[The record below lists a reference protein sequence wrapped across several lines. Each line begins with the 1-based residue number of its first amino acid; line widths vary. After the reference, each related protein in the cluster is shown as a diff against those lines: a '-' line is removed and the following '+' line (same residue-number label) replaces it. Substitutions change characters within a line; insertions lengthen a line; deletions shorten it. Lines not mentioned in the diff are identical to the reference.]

1 MAGSIYDKMM
11 GTPHLDTSAGTSALN
26 SAASAFQ
33 GMASTFNTMRQS
45 IIDEEQKNLQR
56 EMEKQHHKEEMDYK
70 DRSLAQADRHH
81 TEDTEFNRWKAEGD
95 WRQKELD
102 RANQLQIA
110 GMRTGGGGGG
120 GGRGRKKAESF
131 DPVASSNAREAGLQA
146 FLNEGSDSKASSP
159 KKETV
164 QAQKAPISAPVS
176 STQSREAALSSNSNP
191 NKSAADSAAS
201 VLDVLTSGRTAIK
214 APEIPQV
221 EASSSEQV
229 KPNASSVKPSISA
242 PVSINANKAQP
253 KTSEQTSAQ
262 SASSDLFNPDYLRQF
277 KPDTFDEPEKPVS
290 DAPEIPRPMSD
301 REMRM
306 RNPLGEKETK
316 KDINLSKQRDEFL
329 KAEGLVKDPAAMGL
343 DEKIGRFLFSGKGVP
358 ENMDEALFDAQQDF
372 NSKSRDEQARIV
384 AQNRLERDPEYQKFM
399 EGFDETNP
407 AQFQY
412 RNNLLS
418 SAYNKAYRDID
429 ALFPSTTPKTQTR
442 EKALELASEPTK
454 EELEATASRVRGRSI
469 EAAKAEASGETALS
483 VPTQTEYIDLDP
495 NAKTTAEQIFN
506 SNGNFA
512 NVSKENIK
520 ALINNPQGAAW
531 RREVDV
537 RIARK
542 DKGKSIDIDKTDK
555 QIANYVGGT
564 LTKASQQDKIQMYK
578 MYSVLSQVYRGT
590 ELGRIYRGIAEGVRT
605 SLDLAVRPD
614 DRRYQTL
621 VMGATY
627 RALNGTDE
635 HVYGRIDEAT
645 KSVRAEQQKTDKD
658 LGLQSPTT
666 VDKSVI
672 DSLKGSGNLESDDR
686 GLIHDNLRDH
696 YANPIVQNFFKKNG
710 ESYRTD
716 KVAATAFRLAMRDTW
731 NRILAS
737 NSGVFGY
744 DLTSTAGIQK
754 FFAASRDKYSD
765 NRVYRLLRDNFDRYS
780 KALMEGRSVNY

>member
-1 MAGSIYDKMM
+1 MTGSIYDRMM
-11 GTPHLDTSAGTSALN
+11 GTPHYDSSAGTSALN
-26 SAASAFQ
+26 SAAGAFQ

-56 EMEKQHHKEEMDYK
+56 EMEKQHHQEEMAYK
-70 DRSLAQADRHH
+70 DKALSQDDRHH
-81 TEDTEFNRWKAEGD
+81 AEKLAYDRWAKEGD
-95 WRQKELD
+95 WAID
-102 RANQLQIA
+102 REQMANQLKIA

-120 GGRGRKKAESF
+120 GRGRKKADSF

-159 KKETV
+159 KGGTV
-164 QAQKAPISAPVS
+164 QTQKTPISAPAS
-176 STQSREAALSSNSNP
+176 STQSREAALSGNSNP
-191 NKSAADSAAS
+191 NKSATDSAAS
-201 VLDVLTSGRTAIK
+201 ALDTLISERTAIK

-221 EASSSEQV
+221 EASPSEQI
-229 KPNASSVKPSISA
+229 KPSISA
-242 PVSINANKAQP
+242 PVSTPKTQS
-253 KTSEQTSAQ
+253 KTSEQTSVQ
-262 SASSDLFNPDYLRQF
+262 PISKDLSNPDYLRQF

-329 KAEGLVKDPAAMGL
+329 KSEGLVKDPAAMGL
-343 DEKIGRFLFSGKGVP
+343 DEKIGRFLFSGKSIP

-372 NSKSRDEQARIV
+372 SSKSRDEQARIV

-407 AQFQY
+407 AQSQY

-418 SAYNKAYRDID
+418 SAYNQAYKDID
-429 ALFPSTTPKTQTR
+429 ALFPSTTPKTQAR

-454 EELEATASRVRGRSI
+454 EELEATASRVRGRSV

-564 LTKASQQDKIQMYK
+564 ITKASQQDKIQMYK

-590 ELGRIYRGIAEGVRT
+590 ELGRIYHGIAEGVRT

-635 HVYGRIDEAT
+635 HVYGRIDAAT
-645 KSVRAEQQKTDKD
+645 KSVREEQQKTDKD

-666 VDKSVI
+666 VDKSTI

-686 GLIHDNLRDH
+686 GLIHENLRDH
-696 YANPIVQNFFKKNG
+696 YANPIVQNFFKRNG

-716 KVAATAFRLAMRDTW
+716 KIAATAFRLAMRDTW

-737 NSGVFGY
+737 DSGMFGY

-765 NRVYRLLRDNFDRYS
+765 NKVYRLLRDNFDRYS
-780 KALMEGRSVNY
+780 KTLMEGRSVNY

>member
-1 MAGSIYDKMM
+1 MAGSIYERMM
-11 GTPHLDTSAGTSALN
+11 GTPHLDSNAGTSSMAG
-26 SAASAFQ
+26 ASSSFQ
-33 GMASTFNTMRQS
+33 GMANVFHDMRQS

-56 EMEKQHHKEEMDYK
+56 EMEKQHHQEEMAYK
-70 DRSLAQADRHH
+70 DKALSQDDRHH
-81 TEDTEFNRWKAEGD
+81 AEKLAYDRWAKEGD
-95 WRQKELD
+95 WAID
-102 RANQLQIA
+102 REQMANQLKIA

-120 GGRGRKKAESF
+120 GRGRKKADSF

-164 QAQKAPISAPVS
+164 QTQKTPISAPAS

-191 NKSAADSAAS
+191 NKSATDSAAS
-201 VLDVLTSGRTAIK
+201 ALDTLISERATIK
-214 APEIPQV
+214 APEIPQD
-221 EASSSEQV
+221 APSV
-229 KPNASSVKPSISA
+229 KPNISA
-242 PVSINANKAQP
+242 PVSTPASTNTG
-253 KTSEQTSAQ
+253 KTQLKISEQTPVQPVSE
-262 SASSDLFNPDYLRQF
+262 DLLNPDYLRQF
-277 KPDTFDEPEKPVS
+277 KPDTFDESEKPVS

-301 REMRM
+301 REMRI
-306 RNPLGEKETK
+306 RNPLGKKETK

-343 DEKIGRFLFSGKGVP
+343 DEKIGRFLFSGKSVP

-372 NSKSRDEQARIV
+372 SSKSRDEQARIV

-407 AQFQY
+407 AQSQY

-418 SAYNKAYRDID
+418 LAYNQAYKDID
-429 ALFPSTTPKTQTR
+429 VLFPSTTPKTQTR

-454 EELEATASRVRGRSI
+454 EELETTASRVRGKSI

-564 LTKASQQDKIQMYK
+564 ITKASQQDKIQMYK

-590 ELGRIYRGIAEGVRT
+590 ELGRIYHGIAEGVRT

-635 HVYGRIDEAT
+635 HVYGRIDAAT
-645 KSVRAEQQKTDKD
+645 KSVREEQQKTDKD

-666 VDKSVI
+666 VDKSTI

-686 GLIHDNLRDH
+686 RLIHDNLRDH

-716 KVAATAFRLAMRDTW
+716 KIAATAFRLAMRDTW

-765 NRVYRLLRDNFDRYS
+765 NKVYRLLRDNFDGYS